1 MSTGYIAEGIL
12 ASSLAVEGASLLSGS
27 VQAGQSSSMAAGTT
41 VTITALNS
49 GTTYLINMTGVNAI
63 TLPAPAAGLLFKF
76 VVGTV
81 GASDTTITSATAGHL
96 FGNIIDGFMSVD
108 PIAANASVTF
118 VASTALVG
126 DSVELHGIDSTHW
139 NVRGIT
145 SVSNAITSA

>member
-1 MSTGYIAEGIL
+1 MSTGYIAEGKL

-63 TLPAPAAGLLFKF
+63 TLPAPAAGLHFKF
-76 VVGTV
+76 VVGTA
-81 GASDTTITSATAGHL
+81 GASVTTIIAATAGHL
-96 FGNIIDGFMSVD
+96 YGNIIEGTPDVD
-108 PIAANASVTF
+108 PIGALDVVTIAAAAV
-118 VASTALVG
+118 VG

-139 NVRGIT
+139 LVLGLTSANNGIT
-145 SVSNAITSA
+145 AA